1 MAICKYCNSEF
12 SDERLEAGY
21 DYCMVG
27 DCANKGLAEKTA
39 EFRKI
44 YIPALLHKCNYFW
57 TRRDQLQLLNVR
69 SDLLAGHGDINDIR
83 KDPCKKENNNNE

>member
-1 MAICKYCNSEF
+1 MAICKFCKSEF

-57 TRRDQLQLLNVR
+57 TKRTELTSLNVR
-69 SDLLAGHGDINDIR
+69 SDLPNGYGNL
-83 KDPCKKENNNNE
+83 NESE